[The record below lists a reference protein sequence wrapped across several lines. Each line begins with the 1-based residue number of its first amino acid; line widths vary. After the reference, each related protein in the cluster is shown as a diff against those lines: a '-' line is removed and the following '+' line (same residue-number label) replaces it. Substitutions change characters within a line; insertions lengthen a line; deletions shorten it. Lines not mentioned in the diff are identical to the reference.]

1 MMRHPLPNLFTM
13 TPILQLSSPLSWRG
27 GEQQLWYL
35 QTSIEPEK
43 WTSHIAC
50 PQQSALHQRLVQ
62 EAPQTPFC
70 LLPTNIHTGL
80 IAAWKLT
87 RYCKKHRIELI
98 HCHDA
103 RAHAIA
109 YLAVVIWRNRI
120 PLIVSR
126 KVDFA
131 VKATR
136 SSRKKYLNP
145 WIKRYLCV
153 SRAVQAILTQT
164 VEQERCEVIYDGID
178 VARYQ
183 RTFPQDVRQELS
195 LSPKAKLVICVAAL
209 ADHKDHATLLKAA
222 QALAR
227 KDTYFLLVGTGAL
240 QEILQKQCQQ
250 YGLQQHVI
258 FLGQRDDVPHLLN
271 NSDLF
276 LMTSKT
282 EGLCQSILEAMAAG
296 LPVVATAAGGI
307 PEIVRH
313 QKTGLLAPVGDAQQ
327 LAHYI
332 DTLLNDVTYAKTL
345 GTHAKQWAEAFDYSQ
360 MAEKTCL
367 AYETVLS
374 AYK

>member
-1 MMRHPLPNLFTM
+1 MMRHPWSSLLTM
-13 TPILQLSSPLSWRG
+13 TPILQLSSPRSWRG

-35 QTSIEPEK
+35 QTSLEPK
-43 WTSHIAC
+43 TWTSHIAC
-50 PQQSALHQRLVQ
+50 PDQSALHQRLVN

-70 LLPTNIHTGL
+70 PLPTNIHTGL

-87 RYCKKHRIELI
+87 RYCKKHRIALI

-103 RAHAIA
+103 RAHAVA
-109 YLAVVIWRNRI
+109 YLATVIWRNRI

-131 VKATR
+131 VKATK

-153 SRAVQAILTQT
+153 SQAVQDILTQT
-164 VEQERCEVIYDGID
+164 VEPERCEVIYDGID
-178 VARYQ
+178 VARFQ
-183 RTFPQDVRQELS
+183 HAFPQDVRQELG
-195 LSPKAKLVICVAAL
+195 LSPNAKLVTCVAAL

-222 QALAR
+222 RALAR

-240 QEILQKQCQQ
+240 QATLQQQCQQ
-250 YGLQQHVI
+250 HGLQQYVI
-258 FLGQRDDVPHLLN
+258 FLGQRDDVPRLLH

-313 QKTGLLAPVGDAQQ
+313 QKTGLLAKVGDAQH
-327 LAHYI
+327 LAHHI
-332 DTLLNDVTYAKTL
+332 DTLLNDVAYAKTL
-345 GTHAKQWAEAFDYSQ
+345 STQAKAWAAEFDYSH

-367 AYETVLS
+367 AYQAVL
-374 AYK
+374 ATP